1 METGEIDPGVD
12 VEAMIDL
19 INGVYYYQLVV
30 RATPAPEDPAV
41 TRERVRN
48 AVRLVFE
55 GAARRG

>member
-30 RATPAPEDPAV
+30 RAASEDLAA

-55 GAARRG
+55 GAARRD